1 MSSIPVS
8 FKAFRVHADKSGV
21 SAGVET
27 LSLSDLTPG
36 EVIVKGEWSSINYK
50 DALAATGAG
59 KILRSSPL
67 VGGVDIAGTVI
78 RSDDPLL
85 KEGDKVLMNGGGLSE
100 VRDGGFTE
108 VASLPAGGPIPI
120 PAGLSTRDAM
130 LIGTAGFTA
139 AYAIHRMELNGQKPA
154 NGKVAVTGA
163 TGGVGSM
170 AIDMLAGLGYEV
182 SAMSTKGGE
191 QDEYLKG
198 LGASEILKLSD
209 VDFGS
214 RPLERGVW
222 AGAIDN
228 LGGETLAGLIRC
240 AQPDANIAAIGLAQ
254 GFKVD
259 TTVMPFILRG
269 VNLLGIN
276 SVDASREIRTT
287 VWNRIADDL
296 KPRHLPA
303 IDTQE
308 VTLDTL
314 GDAMQPYIDGKV
326 TGRTLVKLS

>member
-1 MSSIPVS
+1 MDS

-21 SAGVET
+21 TAGVES
-27 LSLSDLTPG
+27 LSLDDLTPG

-78 RSDDPLL
+78 SSSDPLV
-85 KEGDKVLMNGGGLSE
+85 KEGDRVLMNGGGLSE

-108 VASLPAGGPIPI
+108 VASLPAGGPIQI
-120 PAGLSTRDAM
+120 PDGLTTREAM

-139 AYAIHRMELNGQKPA
+139 AYAIHRMELNGQKPE
-154 NGKVAVTGA
+154 NGPVAVTGA

-170 AIDMLAGLGYEV
+170 AIDMLAGLGYSV
-182 SAMSTKGGE
+182 TAMSTKGGE
-191 QDEYLKG
+191 QDAYLKG
-198 LGASEILKLSD
+198 LGASEILTLGD
-209 VDFGS
+209 IDFGT
-214 RPLERGVW
+214 RPLEKGVW
-222 AGAIDN
+222 AGAVDN
-228 LGGETLAGLIRC
+228 LGGETLSGLLRT
-240 AQPDANIAAIGLAQ
+240 AAPDANIAAIGLAQ
-254 GFKVD
+254 GFKID

-269 VNLLGIN
+269 INLLGIN

-296 KPRHLPA
+296 KPKHCDA
-303 IDTQE
+303 IVTQE
-308 VTLDTL
+308 VMLDTL
-314 GDAMQPYIDGKV
+314 GAAFQPYIDGKV

>member
-1 MSSIPVS
+1 MSTAPET

-21 SAGVET
+21 SAGVEQLT
-27 LSLSDLTPG
+27 LEDLTPG

-50 DALAATGAG
+50 DALGATGAG

-67 VGGVDIAGTVI
+67 IGGVDIAGTVI
-78 RSDDPLL
+78 SSSDPFV
-85 KEGDKVLMNGGGLSE
+85 KEGDRVLMNGGGLSE

-108 VASLPAGGPIPI
+108 VASLPAGGPIKI
-120 PAGLSTRDAM
+120 PEGLSTREAM

-139 AYAIHRMELNGQKPA
+139 AYAIHRMQLNGQQPEM
-154 NGKVAVTGA
+154 GPVAVTGA

-170 AIDMLAGLGYEV
+170 AIDMLAGIGYNV
-182 SAMSTKGGE
+182 TAISTKGDE
-191 QDEYLKG
+191 QADYLKSI
-198 LGASEILKLSD
+198 GANEVLKLAD

-214 RPLERGVW
+214 RPLERSVW

-228 LGGETLAGLIRC
+228 LGGETLAGLLRT
-240 AQPDANIAAIGLAQ
+240 AKPDANVAAIGLAQ

-276 SVDASREIRTT
+276 SVDVPRELRTLIWERVAT
-287 VWNRIADDL
+287 DL
-296 KPRHLPA
+296 RPQHLA
-303 IDTQE
+303 NIDTQE

-314 GDAMQPYIDGKV
+314 GAAFQPYIDGKI
-326 TGRTLVKLS
+326 TGRTLVKIS